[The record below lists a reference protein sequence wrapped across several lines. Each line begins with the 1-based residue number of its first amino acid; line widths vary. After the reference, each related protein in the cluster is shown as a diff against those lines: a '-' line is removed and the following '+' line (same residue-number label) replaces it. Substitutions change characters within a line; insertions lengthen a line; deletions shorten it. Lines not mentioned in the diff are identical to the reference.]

1 MNSEDSIEADTEK
14 RLMKMPDG
22 IEQSGSSKDIY
33 RSYTKNNN
41 SQDEHKVRCT
51 PVDPSLTSNGDSLNN
66 KTAKPETEDDKKGVK
81 GNDTKTTFI
90 DEHRNNYC
98 DFTNCK
104 EYSINTCTPIQTT
117 VAEKL
122 KKLFVSPHLMPF
134 LQRMNPNVAPFLQ
147 NCTVLIDTKASV
159 NASSSEEMGL
169 ESKFGSQQASD
180 PLLGRIIDCRTINRR
195 QAVFSFQNL
204 ILTIRTS
211 QGDFKQLPGERLNVV
226 HQLRK
231 NTSASCD
238 NDDGVI
244 MQLPTDEKF
253 EELALHEREVAVQ
266 TVVSKSEQES
276 GKDCAL
282 NRKVMEGRER
292 ENNEDANLEEN
303 LNWFMEESEYNDKV
317 LISSVMIND
326 IGIC

>member
-1 MNSEDSIEADTEK
+1 MSSEDSMEGDTEK
-14 RLMKMPDG
+14 HFLKMQDG
-22 IEQSGSSKDIY
+22 NEQSGSSKDIK
-33 RSYTKNNN
+33 RSYTKNT
-41 SQDEHKVRCT
+41 SQDEHNILYT
-51 PVDPSLTSNGDSLNN
+51 PVDPFLTSNGGSLDN
-66 KTAKPETEDDKKGVK
+66 KTAIPETEDEKKGVK
-81 GNDTKTTFI
+81 CNDTEMTFI
-90 DEHRNNYC
+90 DEHKNNNY
-98 DFTNCK
+98 DVSNYK

-134 LQRMNPNVAPFLQ
+134 LQRMNPNIAPFLQ
-147 NCTVLIDTKASV
+147 NCTVLVDTKADA
-159 NASSSEEMGL
+159 NASSSEKNSL
-169 ESKFGSQQASD
+169 ETTFRNQQASD
-180 PLLGRIIDCRTINRR
+180 PMLGRIIDCRTINRR

-211 QGDFKQLPGERLNVV
+211 YGDFKHVPGERLNVV

-238 NDDGVI
+238 SDDDVI